1 MEVILFET
9 PGGMK
14 GEYLF
19 KLTLLG
25 KPLSGG
31 FKVKGNFRL
40 SSAQEIFYESKLLAA
55 PMDKRV
61 CNPRT
66 QRKLMSSPKA
76 NERIKGP
83 RPFTM

>member
-19 KLTLLG
+19 KVTLLG
-25 KPLSGG
+25 NFLSGR
-31 FKVKGNFRL
+31 FKVRGNFRL
-40 SSAQEIFYESKLLAA
+40 SSAQEIFYESELLAV

-61 CNPRT
+61 YNTKT
-66 QRKLMSSPKA
+66 QR
-76 NERIKGP
+76 
-83 RPFTM
+83 